1 MGKNMK
7 CLNLLRYVS
16 VFFIILTVFSS
27 SVSALEIKSDSFEEN
42 GYIPAIYTG
51 LSSDISPELNWEEV
65 PQGVKSFAIIM
76 DDPDAPVGT
85 WVHWV
90 IYNIPASS
98 RGLGR
103 DVPKGET
110 LSDGTRQGINS
121 FGKVG
126 YGGPYPPPGSAH
138 RYFFKL
144 YALDVMLSLG
154 PGATKEELL
163 GAVKGHILAEAQI
176 IGLFKR

>member
-1 MGKNMK
+1 MK
-7 CLNLLRYVS
+7 CLKLLRCVS
-16 VFFIILTVFSS
+16 VFFVILAVFSFS
-27 SVSALEIKSDSFEEN
+27 TFALEIKSDSFEEN

-76 DDPDAPVGT
+76 DDPDAPAGT

-90 IYNIPASS
+90 IYNIPSSS
-98 RGLGR
+98 RGLDK
-103 DVPKGET
+103 DVSKRER